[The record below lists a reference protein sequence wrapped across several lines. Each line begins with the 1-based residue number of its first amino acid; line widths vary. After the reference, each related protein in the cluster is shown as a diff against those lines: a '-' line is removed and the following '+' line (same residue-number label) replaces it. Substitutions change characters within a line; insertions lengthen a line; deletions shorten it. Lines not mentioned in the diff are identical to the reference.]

1 MSINMF
7 NNGIKVHISVNLT
20 CNEEGLKWEF
30 KGNKHKS

>member
-1 MSINMF
+1 MSINVF